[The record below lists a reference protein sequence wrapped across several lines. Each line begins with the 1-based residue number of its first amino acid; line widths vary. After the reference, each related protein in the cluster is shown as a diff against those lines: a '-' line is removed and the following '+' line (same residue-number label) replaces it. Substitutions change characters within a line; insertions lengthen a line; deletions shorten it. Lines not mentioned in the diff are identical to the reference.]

1 MRVNY
6 IENSSKNKNLN
17 YRGEINTRLNNLTD
31 AVFGIALALLIFNV
45 ADANSFKDLLTFA
58 KSFPALL
65 VSIAFLYIIWKEH
78 VSFVVLYG
86 IQGLNLQFLNVIF
99 TALIIFYVYPLRFLT
114 TLLTDMLFGF
124 KMNLKI
130 EAIEVPKLMIFYGL
144 ISFAIYFVLFLFY
157 SSALKQ
163 KTALTLNKYELFHT
177 KKHRNRMLLMA
188 LVPFISLNIC
198 FVLKNHSIMWASIMG
213 GMSYGLYPIFISFW
227 SKKYAK
233 MEKLI
238 EKS

>member
-1 MRVNY
+1 MRGNY
-6 IENSSKNKNLN
+6 IENTFKNKNLN
-17 YRGEINTRLNNLTD
+17 YRGEVNTRLNNLTD

-86 IQGLNLQFLNVIF
+86 IQGLSLQFLNVIF
-99 TALIIFYVYPLRFLT
+99 TSLIIFYVYPLRFLT

-124 KMNLKI
+124 KMNIKI
-130 EAIEVPKLMIFYGL
+130 EAIEVPQLMIFYGL

-157 SSALKQ
+157 TSALKQ
-163 KTALTLNKYELFHT
+163 KATLDLSEHELFHT
-177 KKHRNRMLLMA
+177 KKHKNRMLIMA
-188 LVPFISLNIC
+188 LVPFISLAIS
-198 FVLKNHSIMWASIMG
+198 FILKNHSIMWASILG
-213 GMSYGLYPIFISFW
+213 GMSYGLYPIFISLW
-227 SKKYAK
+227 SKKYK
-233 MEKLI
+233 KLELLI
-238 EKS
+238 EDN